1 MRGDFS
7 VDKIPYLSQNRK
19 VRVNVNQKLEDEIVL
34 CLRGRNI
41 LLIKK
46 HAFHS
51 FQ

>member
-34 CLRGRNI
+34 CLRDRNI
-41 LLIKK
+41 LLIEK

-51 FQ
+51 FR